1 MRISKSTKQ
10 TVKASTESYKKTSLI
25 EVLDKLSEYHP
36 DIAPEDDD
44 KLDALLDKFFYWVE
58 EYNDGDLGQYAN
70 PEGAFGKWLKK
81 QYEDHAST
89 TVKSSSYT
97 RAEKHIKAA
106 IDILAQSAKNDEV
119 ARDSIANLG
128 VVMLDL
134 RGSKD

>member
-1 MRISKSTKQ
+1 MRISKSTK
-10 TVKASTESYKKTSLI
+10 TSVKASTESYKKTSLI

-70 PEGAFGKWLKK
+70 PKGAFGKWLKK

-97 RAEKHIKAA
+97 KAEKHIKAA